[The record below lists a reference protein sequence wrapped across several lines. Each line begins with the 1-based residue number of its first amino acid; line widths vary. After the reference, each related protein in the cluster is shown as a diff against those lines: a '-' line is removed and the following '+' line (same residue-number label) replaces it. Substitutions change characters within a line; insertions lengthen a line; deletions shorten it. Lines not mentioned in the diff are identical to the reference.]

1 MKREKQELLHLRYT
15 NLFIYKFFLHEF
27 PITLLKVYTL
37 EIKLI
42 VISKRK
48 PQRPIL
54 ISNTFPL
61 LKIDLH
67 WIDYQIKL
75 PSILRVLLY
84 HSDIQKHW
92 KCTSTSARSFCCQN
106 LSEREWFSTNCS
118 ALDSPTLQGLSISVR
133 WSRWGSMW
141 GQM

>member
-48 PQRPIL
+48 PQWPIL

-67 WIDYQIKL
+67 
-75 PSILRVLLY
+75 
-84 HSDIQKHW
+84 
-92 KCTSTSARSFCCQN
+92 
-106 LSEREWFSTNCS
+106 
-118 ALDSPTLQGLSISVR
+118 
-133 WSRWGSMW
+133 
-141 GQM
+141 